1 MVLFESIADVG
12 RSRSIGSFVP
22 MSQDTR
28 SNLEP
33 SIDRD
38 SSTDIVYPSTI
49 PFIIVHLACFA
60 AIWTGV
66 TVEAVAIGVSALL
79 AQDFRHRRG
88 LPSLLF
94 PPGL

>member
-1 MVLFESIADVG
+1 
-12 RSRSIGSFVP
+12 

-28 SNLEP
+28 SSLEP

-66 TVEAVAIGVSALL
+66 TAEAAGDRHRPLL
-79 AQDFRHRRG
+79 AEDLRHRCG

-94 PPGL
+94 PPRL